1 MSKIGYLKD
10 YKADAHSDD
19 TLPPVLI
26 LAVCAVAAR
35 FAIHPEI
42 TFEPAYLRGEEW
54 AAPARDIVLKHF
66 DEPSIV
72 ILTVTVILGLHEFGT
87 CQGGRSWMFA
97 GMATRMA
104 HALQLHREMDHDPLG
119 KKNGNKS
126 ELSFTDR
133 EIRRRTMWAC
143 FTIDRFTA
151 SGTER
156 PMYADE
162 EDVKVQLPV
171 KEKNF
176 LHEIPGPT
184 EGLTGQAHNP
194 LSPSTD
200 QVPDAKGNMGVAA
213 YMIRFIALWGRVIK
227 YLNMGGREKDQ
238 FPIWSPDSRFAHLR
252 GQVQELKDSLPP
264 ELLNTEENLESHAS
278 EKLANQF
285 LFMHIA
291 SYQIMLFLH
300 RFAIPNTPGG
310 GPTKDMPKSFVTE
323 AIPIAI
329 NSANQISSL
338 IAKASEHRAF
348 APFMGYCAFLAS
360 TVHVWGY
367 FSDNESLKATAS
379 RHLAENIDF
388 LNKMRRFWGVLEFI
402 ADNLRDV
409 YRQHRDAAMKGKRE
423 AGNEAQLVQFGDW
436 FDRYPYATSQTDSGK
451 ADLRVKE
458 ELVENPFASRKPG
471 LQKVE
476 EFFHSPSPPDK
487 IAQAKKPKKNSKP
500 TSQANRKPSH
510 PAPSKPAKAHPL
522 MQTSSPIPV
531 PDIQSTMMHSQFG
544 LNHLLYYPPDD
555 PYSTTNNFGGFTSQN
570 NQASLPQ
577 LDRQMVYNAY
587 AGNDP
592 SASSSTT
599 TLNAMTSGSD
609 PQDFTPMNGNGM
621 WDGSP
626 PVEMS
631 QQTMLLG
638 SEGNAGPYM
647 PDMSTSAWF
656 MPFNLNPPDL
666 NGNSG
671 GPSGR

>member
-1 MSKIGYLKD
+1 MD
-10 YKADAHSDD
+10 HEADAISDN

-35 FAIHPEI
+35 FAIHSEI
-42 TFEPAYLRGEEW
+42 ASEPAYLRGEDW

-66 DEPSIV
+66 DEPNIN

-119 KKNGNKS
+119 KKNGSKS

-156 PMYADE
+156 PMFADE
-162 EDVKVQLPV
+162 EDIKVQLPV
-171 KEKNF
+171 KERSF
-176 LHEIPGPT
+176 LQEIPGPT
-184 EGLTGQAHNP
+184 EDLTGEVHNP
-194 LSPSTD
+194 VTPNTD
-200 QVPDAKGNMGVAA
+200 QASDAKGNMGVAA

-238 FPIWSPDSRFAHLR
+238 FPMWSPESRFAHLK
-252 GQVQELKDSLPP
+252 GQVGELKESLPP

-291 SYQIMLFLH
+291 SYQIILFLH
-300 RFAIPNTPGG
+300 RFAIPNTPGC
-310 GPTKDMPKSFVTE
+310 GPTQDMPKLFVTE

-329 NSANQISSL
+329 DAANQISSL
-338 IAKASEHRAF
+338 IAKASDHRAF
-348 APFMGYCAFLAS
+348 APFMGYCAFLSS
-360 TVHVWGY
+360 TVHIWGY
-367 FSDNESLKATAS
+367 LSDNESLKATAS
-379 RHLAENIDF
+379 KHLAENIDF
-388 LNKMRRFWGVLEFI
+388 LNKMKRYWGVLQFM

-409 YRQHRDAAMKGKRE
+409 YRQHCDAALKGKRE
-423 AGNEAQLVQFGDW
+423 ASKEAKVVHYGDW
-436 FDRYPYATSQTDSGK
+436 FDRYPYATSQTDSDDTGV
-451 ADLRVKE
+451 RVKE
-458 ELVENPFASRKPG
+458 DSDKHLLPSRRPG
-471 LQKVE
+471 SQKLE
-476 EFFHSPSPPDK
+476 EFFHTPPPPGK
-487 IAQAKKPKKNSKP
+487 LAQPKKPRKSSKP
-500 TSQANRKPSH
+500 LSQVTRKPSH
-510 PAPSKPAKAHPL
+510 PAPSLPTIRPPL
-522 MQTSSPIPV
+522 MQTSPSMAM
-531 PDIQSTMMHSQFG
+531 PDAQLTMMPSPFAV
-544 LNHLLYYPPDD
+544 NHDLYYQPDD
-555 PYSTTNNFGGFTSQN
+555 PYSTTNNFGAISSQS
-570 NQASLPQ
+570 NQALLPQ

-592 SASSSTT
+592 SASSSTSA
-599 TLNAMTSGSD
+599 LNAMTGGAD
-609 PQDFTPMNGNGM
+609 PQDFTPVNGNAM

-626 PVEMS
+626 PIEMS

-638 SEGNAGPYM
+638 SEGNPGPYM

-656 MPFNLNPPDL
+656 MPFNLNPPDV
-666 NGNSG
+666 NGNFG
-671 GPSGR
+671 APSG